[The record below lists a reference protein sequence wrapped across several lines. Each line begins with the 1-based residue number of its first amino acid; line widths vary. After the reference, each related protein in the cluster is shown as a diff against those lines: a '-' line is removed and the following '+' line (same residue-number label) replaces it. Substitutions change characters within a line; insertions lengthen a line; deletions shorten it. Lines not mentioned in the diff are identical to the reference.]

1 MSLRARGLLYLAL
14 LHLAVLALAFSLL
27 RDQLLWLLV
36 LEVLLLAS
44 LVLGLLLINRVMQPM
59 QYAQQLKELLQ
70 EKNYATRIKHERN
83 PELGTL
89 VDAFNTLLGE
99 LYQERL
105 HLGEQRG
112 FLQSMLEA
120 TPSAV
125 VVFDFDLRISLLNA
139 SANQLLGLHAP
150 LGQTF
155 SYWLDGAGE
164 FVAVPATSEQRSLA
178 DQATRQTSLAD
189 QATRQTNPADQ
200 ETRQTSIERDL
211 ADAQLRRCKLDFLR
225 QVDAI
230 SMDIATLITDQ
241 DGRVF
246 RAQRKQF
253 IDRGFARQF
262 LLIDEITAEL
272 KRSEK
277 ATYEKLVRVL
287 AHEVN
292 NTVAVTGSV
301 LDSLLYYAP
310 QIQNA
315 DREDFATAIEAA
327 KRRSSALS
335 EFIERFTGV
344 VKMPDPVLAGNDINA
359 LLDDIAALYRSDCNR
374 RGIALE
380 WQPNPN
386 IARLEFDWNLISQA
400 LINIVKNAIE
410 ALASQLAL
418 VPSTSAYVRLELEL
432 EATSAGKRVRLSVID
447 SADALALVPA
457 GQLFSAFFST
467 KKGGQGIGLM
477 FVREVL
483 QRHGFAFRLVSIAKE
498 TRFDVWL
505 ACQPA
510 PTAIRE
516 GTRP

>member
-27 RDQLLWLLV
+27 RAQLLWLLV
-36 LEVLLLAS
+36 VEVLLLAS

-89 VDAFNTLLGE
+89 VDAFNALLGE

-105 HLGEQRG
+105 QLGEQRG

-164 FVAVPATSEQRSLA
+164 FVAAPATSEQRSLA
-178 DQATRQTSLAD
+178 DQAI
-189 QATRQTNPADQ
+189 RQTNPADQ
-200 ETRQTSIERDL
+200 AIRGL

-225 QVDAI
+225 QVNAVAL
-230 SMDIATLITDQ
+230 DIATLITDQ
-241 DGRVF
+241 AGRVF

-272 KRSEK
+272 KRSEQ

-380 WQPNPN
+380 WQPKPN
-386 IARLEFDWNLISQA
+386 LARLEFDWNLISQA

-410 ALASQLAL
+410 AVASQLAM
-418 VPSTSAYVRLELEL
+418 VPSTTAYVRLELEL
-432 EATSAGKRVRLSVID
+432 EATSAGKRVRLSVVD

-505 ACQPA
+505 AA
-510 PTAIRE
+510 S
-516 GTRP
+516 

>member
-1 MSLRARGLLYLAL
+1 MSLRARGLLYLSL
-14 LHLAVLALAFSLL
+14 LHFAVLALTFYLL
-27 RDQLLWLLV
+27 RNQLVWVLVVEAVLLASFV
-36 LEVLLLAS
+36 LGVLLL
-44 LVLGLLLINRVMQPM
+44 NRVLQPM
-59 QYAQQLKELLQ
+59 QYAQNLKELLQ
-70 EKNYATRIKHERN
+70 EKNYATRLKQERN
-83 PELGTL
+83 PELAAL
-89 VDAFNTLLGE
+89 VDAFNALLGE

-139 SANQLLGLHAP
+139 SANALLGLHSP
-150 LGQTF
+150 QGWNF
-155 SYWLDGAGE
+155 SHWLDGAGE
-164 FVAVPATSEQRSLA
+164 FVDTPAASELR
-178 DQATRQTSLAD
+178 
-189 QATRQTNPADQ
+189 
-200 ETRQTSIERDL
+200 SIEQGL
-211 ADAQLRRCKLDFLR
+211 AEAQMRRCRLDFLR
-225 QVDAI
+225 QVEAI
-230 SMDIATLITDQ
+230 PLDIATLITDQ

-253 IDRGFARQF
+253 LDRGFARQF

-301 LDSLLYYAP
+301 LDSLLYYTP
-310 QIQNA
+310 QIEPT
-315 DREDFATAIEAA
+315 DREDFAGAIEAA
-327 KRRSSALS
+327 KRRTSALS

-344 VKMPDPVLAGNDINA
+344 VKMPEPVLDHSDINA
-359 LLDDIAALYRSDCNR
+359 LLDDIAALYRSDCTR

-380 WQPNPN
+380 WQPNRNLPK
-386 IARLEFDWNLISQA
+386 LELDWNLISQA

-410 ALASQLAL
+410 AVTSQLVL
-418 VPSTSAYVRLELEL
+418 VPNSAAYVRLELEQ
-432 EATSAGKRVRLSVID
+432 EHSRSGSRVRLSVVD
-447 SADALALVPA
+447 SADALALVPT

-483 QRHGFAFRLVSIAKE
+483 QRHGFAFRLLSMGGE
-498 TRFDVWL
+498 TRFDIWL
-505 ACQPA
+505 A
-510 PTAIRE
+510 
-516 GTRP
+516 

>member
-1 MSLRARGLLYLAL
+1 MSLRTRGMLYLSI
-14 LHLAVLALAFSLL
+14 LHLAVLTLAFGLL
-27 RDQLLWLLV
+27 RNQLLWLLFVEAV
-36 LEVLLLAS
+36 LVAS
-44 LVLGLLLINRVMQPM
+44 FVVGLLLIKRVMQPM

-70 EKNYATRIKHERN
+70 EKNYATRLKQERN
-83 PELGTL
+83 PELGAL
-89 VDAFNTLLGE
+89 VDAFNALLGE

-139 SANQLLGLHAP
+139 SANELLGLRAAV
-150 LGQTF
+150 GQGI
-155 SYWLDGAGE
+155 SHWLEGAGE
-164 FVAVPATSEQRSLA
+164 FAAAPTSAEQS
-178 DQATRQTSLAD
+178 
-189 QATRQTNPADQ
+189 
-200 ETRQTSIERDL
+200 L
-211 ADAQLRRCKLDFLR
+211 ADAQLRRCKLDFLS
-225 QVDAI
+225 QVDALPL
-230 SMDIATLITDQ
+230 DIATLITDQ
-241 DGRVF
+241 DGRTF

-310 QIQNA
+310 QIQSS
-315 DREDFATAIEAA
+315 DRDDFSTAIDAA
-327 KRRSSALS
+327 KRRASALS
-335 EFIERFTGV
+335 EFIDRFTGV
-344 VKMPDPVLAGNDINA
+344 VKMPEPVLACTDINA
-359 LLDDIAALYRSDCNR
+359 LLDDIAALYRSDCTR

-380 WQPNPN
+380 WRPRPNL
-386 IARLEFDWNLISQA
+386 AMLELDWNLMSQA

-410 ALASQLAL
+410 AVASQPVLL
-418 VPSTSAYVRLELEL
+418 PNSVAYVRLELEL
-432 EATSAGKRVRLSVID
+432 EATNAGKRVRISVVD

-483 QRHGFAFRLVSIAKE
+483 QRHGFDFRLISVAQE
-498 TRFDVWL
+498 TRFDIWL
-505 ACQPA
+505 V
-510 PTAIRE
+510 
-516 GTRP
+516 